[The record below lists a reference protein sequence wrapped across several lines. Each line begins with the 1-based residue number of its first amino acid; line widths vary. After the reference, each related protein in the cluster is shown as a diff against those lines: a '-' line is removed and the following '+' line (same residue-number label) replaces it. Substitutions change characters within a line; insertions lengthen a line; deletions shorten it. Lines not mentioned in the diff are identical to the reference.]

1 VKEFLSRASV
11 GFETRDVDVDDE
23 AYEELMRLGM
33 RTIPVTVIGE
43 QVIRGFDPA
52 ALTAALE
59 ARQRGADGT

>member
-1 VKEFLSRASV
+1 VKEFLSRAGV
-11 GFETRDVDVDDE
+11 EFETRDVDVDDQ

-52 ALTAALE
+52 ALTAALQ
-59 ARQRGADGT
+59 ARQSGPEA